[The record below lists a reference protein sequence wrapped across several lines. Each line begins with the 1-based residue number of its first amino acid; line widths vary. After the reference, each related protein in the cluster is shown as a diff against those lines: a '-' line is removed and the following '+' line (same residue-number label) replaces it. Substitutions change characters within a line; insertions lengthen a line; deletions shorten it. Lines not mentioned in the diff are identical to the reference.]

1 MTVRSLL
8 LCVAALAA
16 LCFVTPVHEVK
27 APEVRWIESTGV
39 DRPCTPEEA
48 HVEMPRRSEPTLLAP
63 LHDLAYAAADAG
75 PEGCLWVLAGFVFLA
90 VVLGLWSQGIRG
102 AGRRVV
108 LVLALGGPACLALL
122 YTSCLLDG
130 RIIRLGPKLIDVVPA
145 SLHNHTDRST
155 GLLSPRNLV
164 IWHVKRGFRVLNVS
178 DKDTI
183 SGGIL
188 AREALAQLI
197 EERGP
202 LTPPLVVTV
211 GDEWHGQP
219 DIVFVHATREPQ
231 LPPEPPP
238 NLSKEERHALRLRH
252 LAELA
257 AEVHA
262 DGGAL
267 FLAHPWSKVPGEMSL
282 EEIFGAGLDG
292 VEVVNGV
299 IHGGEARVRAAMD
312 AKKRLFG
319 VLDHKFGPHVNA
331 LTLLDAADARTPEG
345 VARAVREGPTSV
357 LYAVPGGPR
366 SSEEWKAASVGLR
379 GLKAGGDSLLQVPSR
394 RRAVWFAWGIL
405 GLLLWWLATRSR
417 RGLGK
422 AAARTLFL
430 GCAVA
435 ELSLLLFVWSD
446 VRFALGTVAVPVLL
460 RIATVLSIPLLAAS
474 HSLALLERHR

>member
-1 MTVRSLL
+1 VTVRSLL
-8 LCVAALAA
+8 LCSAALAA
-16 LCFVTPVHEVK
+16 LCFLPPVR
-27 APEVRWIESTGV
+27 AARIPDVRCIEASGT

-48 HVEMPRRSEPTLLAP
+48 RVQMPRRDAVTLLAP
-63 LHDLAYAAADAG
+63 LHDFAYAAADAG
-75 PEGCLWVLAGFVFLA
+75 PEGCVWVLAGLVFLA

-102 AGRRVV
+102 ACRRAA
-108 LVLALGGPACLALL
+108 LVLALGGPVCLALL

-130 RIIRLGPKLIDVVPA
+130 RVIRLGPKLIDHVPA

-183 SGGIL
+183 RGGVL
-188 AREALAQLI
+188 AREALARLI

-219 DIVFVHATREPQ
+219 DIVFVHATREPR
-231 LPPEPPP
+231 LPPEPPKS
-238 NLSKEERHALRLRH
+238 LSKEERHAHRLRH

-282 EEIFGAGLDG
+282 EEIFDAGLDG
-292 VEVVNGV
+292 VEVANGV
-299 IHGGEARVRAAMD
+299 IHGGDARIRAALD

-319 VLDHKFGPHVNA
+319 VIDHKFGPHVNA
-331 LTLLDAADARTPEG
+331 ITLLDAGLARTPEG

-357 LYAVPGGPR
+357 LYAIPGGPR
-366 SSEEWKAASVGLR
+366 SSEEWKAAAVGLR
-379 GLKAGGDSLLQVPSR
+379 GVKAGRDSLLEAPLR

-405 GLLLWWLATRSR
+405 GLLVWWLATRRR

-422 AAARTLFL
+422 AAARTLFVV
-430 GCAVA
+430 CAVA
-435 ELSLLLFVWSD
+435 ELSLLLIVWSE

-460 RIATVLSIPLLAAS
+460 RIATVLAIPLLAAS
-474 HSLALLERHR
+474 HSLALLERRG